1 VIVAATPSI
10 EPTPFVEQA
19 LLVAASALTLFA
31 LVAMVRV
38 LIGPTMYDR
47 ILGTNV
53 VGSNT
58 VVILVLLTAA
68 FGEPTFLDVALV
80 YGLLNFLISIA
91 VSKFT
96 VEWGDVL

>member
-1 VIVAATPSI
+1 MIVTAPSI
-10 EPTPFVEQA
+10 DPTPFVEQA
-19 LLVAASALTLFA
+19 LLASAAAMALFA
-31 LVAMVRV
+31 LVVLFRV
-38 LIGPTMYDR
+38 AVGPTMHDR
-47 ILGTNV
+47 ILATNV

-80 YGLLNFLISIA
+80 YGLLNFLVSIA

>member
-1 VIVAATPSI
+1 MMAATAPTI
-10 EPTPFVEQA
+10 EPTPFVQRALFASAAALA
-19 LLVAASALTLFA
+19 LLA
-31 LVAMVRV
+31 LVVLFRV
-38 LIGPTMYDR
+38 VVGPTMHDR
-47 ILGTNV
+47 ILATNV

-80 YGLLNFLISIA
+80 YGLLNFLVSIA

-96 VEWGDVL
+96 VEQGDVL

>member
-1 VIVAATPSI
+1 MAAPSI
-10 EPTPFVEQA
+10 DPTPFVEQA
-19 LLVAASALTLFA
+19 LLASAAAMALFA
-31 LVAMVRV
+31 LVVLFRV
-38 LIGPTMYDR
+38 AVGPTMHDR
-47 ILGTNV
+47 ILATNV

-80 YGLLNFLISIA
+80 YGLLNFLVSIA

>member
-1 VIVAATPSI
+1 MIVAAPSI
-10 EPTPFVEQA
+10 DPTPFVEQA
-19 LLVAASALTLFA
+19 LLASAAAMALFA
-31 LVAMVRV
+31 LVVLFRV
-38 LIGPTMYDR
+38 AVGPTMHDR
-47 ILGTNV
+47 ILATNV

-80 YGLLNFLISIA
+80 YGLLNFLVSIA

>member
-1 VIVAATPSI
+1 MIVAAPSI
-10 EPTPFVEQA
+10 DPTPFIEQA
-19 LLVAASALTLFA
+19 LLASAAAMALFA
-31 LVAMVRV
+31 LVVLFRV
-38 LIGPTMYDR
+38 AVGPTMHDR
-47 ILGTNV
+47 ILATNV

-80 YGLLNFLISIA
+80 YGLLNFLVSIA

>member
-1 VIVAATPSI
+1 MIVAAPSI
-10 EPTPFVEQA
+10 DPTPFVEQA
-19 LLVAASALTLFA
+19 LLVSTAALALFA
-31 LVAMVRV
+31 LVVLFRV
-38 LIGPTMYDR
+38 VVGPTMHDR
-47 ILGTNV
+47 ILATNV

-80 YGLLNFLISIA
+80 YGLLNFLVSIA

>member
-1 VIVAATPSI
+1 MIVAAPTIDPS
-10 EPTPFVEQA
+10 PFVERA
-19 LLVAASALTLFA
+19 LLVAASALALLA
-31 LVAMVRV
+31 LVVLVRV
-38 LIGPTMYDR
+38 IVGPTRHDR
-47 ILGTNV
+47 ILATNV

-80 YGLLNFLISIA
+80 YGLLNFLVSIA

>member
-1 VIVAATPSI
+1 MAAPSI
-10 EPTPFVEQA
+10 DPTPFIEQA
-19 LLVAASALTLFA
+19 LLASAAAMALFA
-31 LVAMVRV
+31 LVVLFRV
-38 LIGPTMYDR
+38 AVGPTMHDR
-47 ILGTNV
+47 ILATNV

-80 YGLLNFLISIA
+80 YGLLNFLVSIA

>member
-1 VIVAATPSI
+1 VIVAAPSI
-10 EPTPFVEQA
+10 DPTPFVEQA
-19 LLVAASALTLFA
+19 LLASAAAMALFA
-31 LVAMVRV
+31 LVVLFRV
-38 LIGPTMYDR
+38 AVGPTMHDR
-47 ILGTNV
+47 ILATNV

-80 YGLLNFLISIA
+80 YGLLNFLVSIA